1 MHGAQEVR
9 GAQAHERTVPR
20 KVMWR
25 LIPLLIL
32 IYMMAHLDRVNVSFA
47 ALTMNEDLGFSN
59 QVYGLGASLFFLGYF
74 LFEVPSNMLLER
86 FGARR
91 VIFVIMMI
99 WGSVSAAMSL
109 VWSPLSFYVMRFILG
124 VAEAGLY
131 PGIILYLTYWFRPQE
146 RATAV
151 ALFALALA
159 FASLFGS
166 PLSGV
171 ILDTM
176 QGMGGLASW
185 QWLFLLEG
193 LPTLALA
200 VFVLSYLADRPAQAK
215 WLSREESTW
224 LETQLSAEAAG
235 QAGGSHDSLLAK
247 MLNPRVLHLAL
258 VYLLFLGAFAGTLF
272 WAPKLIAWADPEL
285 SKSAV
290 GMLVGLPFL
299 LFAAAMLAWGRHSD
313 RSGERRWHVTV
324 PALLAAA
331 GYAVAASSSQLPVIM
346 LGLLMSMTGAGAAFS
361 CFWGLVTESLPRSL
375 AAVGIAVVNSAGA
388 LGSFATVYL
397 IGDLLERTGSYA
409 PGFYGLAVVAS
420 LAAVVVP
427 LLPRPVALAAVQS
440 SG

>member
-1 MHGAQEVR
+1 MHGAQVVQ
-9 GAQAHERTVPR
+9 GAQAYERTVPR

-91 VIFVIMMI
+91 VIFVIMMV

-159 FASLFGS
+159 FASLLGS
-166 PLSGV
+166 PLSGA
-171 ILDTM
+171 ILDTT
-176 QGMGGLASW
+176 QGLGGLASW

-200 VFVLSYLADRPAQAK
+200 VFVLGYLADRPAQAK
-215 WLSREESTW
+215 WLSREESAW
-224 LETQLSAEAAG
+224 LEAQLSVEAAG
-235 QAGGSHDSLLAK
+235 QADGAHDGLLVK

-258 VYLLFLGAFAGTLF
+258 IYLLFLGAFAGTLF

-290 GMLVGLPFL
+290 GTLVGLPFL
-299 LFAAAMLAWGRHSD
+299 AFAAAMLAWGRHSD

-331 GYAVAASSSQLPVIM
+331 GYAVAASSAHLGVIM

-361 CFWGLVTESLPRSL
+361 CFWGLVTESLPRAL

-409 PGFYGLAVVAS
+409 PGFYSLAVVAL
-420 LAAVVVP
+420 LAAAVVP
-427 LLPRPVALAAVQS
+427 LLPRSPLQAVQS